1 MTRVWLAQA
10 RRVVDDLHVRVRRHR
25 VLGEIYE
32 IIDATVGDYA
42 RDHGP
47 IYAGALA
54 FYAILSLI
62 PLAIL
67 FASAAGFMVAGQ
79 PGQGEAGVTEVV
91 EQLNRLVPYFDRA
104 FEDDLRT
111 ILKNRSSLGL
121 VGVTGLLLS
130 ASQVFRGLE
139 FALARTFARSDHEVP
154 TDEKARPRSYVVSKL
169 WFGVFV
175 TALVLGYVALRVL
188 AGILEHVA
196 DDVPSLRG
204 ILGDPLAND
213 TAIGKVATAALMVFG
228 FVVVLKIFTQQRVHT
243 RFALVGGA
251 LFYGLFVVAHA
262 VYDLYIERFSNLGAM
277 YGGFATLVIVVLW
290 IYFSATLLLVCCHI
304 VKYAQRRVLHGPRWP
319 KDGGNAPLPTSE
331 QLREEERDA
340 QQ

>member
-111 ILKNRSSLGL
+111 ILKNRSSLG
-121 VGVTGLLLS
+121 
-130 ASQVFRGLE
+130 
-139 FALARTFARSDHEVP
+139 
-154 TDEKARPRSYVVSKL
+154 
-169 WFGVFV
+169 
-175 TALVLGYVALRVL
+175 
-188 AGILEHVA
+188 
-196 DDVPSLRG
+196 
-204 ILGDPLAND
+204 
-213 TAIGKVATAALMVFG
+213 
-228 FVVVLKIFTQQRVHT
+228 
-243 RFALVGGA
+243 
-251 LFYGLFVVAHA
+251 
-262 VYDLYIERFSNLGAM
+262 
-277 YGGFATLVIVVLW
+277 
-290 IYFSATLLLVCCHI
+290 
-304 VKYAQRRVLHGPRWP
+304 
-319 KDGGNAPLPTSE
+319 
-331 QLREEERDA
+331 
-340 QQ
+340 